1 MLRVIDQFLTFSVI
15 GIVAGATYAIAASG
29 LVLTYATSN
38 VFNMAHG
45 AVGMV
50 MTFLYWEVSVNQG
63 WPVWLALPFVLLVA
77 APLFGLVLERVMM
90 RRLTDAPV
98 AIALVVTVG
107 VLVACIGAAQF
118 IWKPAGRNIPEF
130 FNGRAV
136 EVGSIRVTVHQL
148 ITFAVAAGIAGGLYV
163 LLNRTRIG
171 TAMRAVVD
179 NRDLLALHGARP
191 NLLSGLSWAL
201 GSSLAAL
208 AGILIAP
215 QLTLDTF
222 TLTLL
227 VISAYAAAMVGRLKD
242 LPRTFLGALILGLL
256 TSYAQWGVQYIPR
269 DFQRHSG
276 GLVQGARL
284 AIPTLFLLVVMLVLP
299 QEKLRVGRLSGTVLP
314 PLPSWRK
321 TLVWSAVFLAG
332 MAALTSS
339 LSPANNSRF
348 GQALCLSLIM
358 LSLVLLTGYGGDV
371 SLCQLSFV
379 GVGALVATRT
389 MPALGL
395 GSVSVWSVLGA
406 FVVAGAV
413 GVLVAVPALRLRGL
427 YLGLGTLAV
436 AAAMDHLVFESDVL
450 GFGAFGSS
458 RAVPRPSLLRSE
470 HAMTFATAVAF
481 VVMGWAVLAIRRGKY
496 GRILLATR
504 DSSAACATLG
514 YSTTRVRV
522 AVFGVSA
529 GLAGVAGIFYS
540 GVHAQVGTD
549 DFSFFRSLPIL
560 LFAAVGGMTCVTG
573 ALAGGLFYGLLPVIN
588 EQYPTVAPLAYVV
601 LLAGIL
607 LLGGNPNGLVNQ
619 LFGLRTR
626 LGRQPAQPPTSAP
639 TAHHDL
645 IEGYPS
651 VLRVGEEGLV
661 GSA

>member
-1 MLRVIDQFLTFSVI
+1 MIWDQFLTFSVI

-63 WPVWLALPFVLLVA
+63 WPTWLALPFVLVVA
-77 APLFGLVLERVMM
+77 APLLGLVLERVMM

-107 VLVACIGAAQF
+107 LLVACVGAAQF
-118 IWKPAGRNIPEF
+118 IWKPGGRNIPEF
-130 FNGRAV
+130 FNGQAI
-136 EVGSIRVTVHQL
+136 EIGPIRVTVHQL
-148 ITFAVAAGIAGGLYV
+148 ITFGVATAVALGLYV

-179 NRDLLALHGARP
+179 NRELLALHGARP

-215 QLTLDTF
+215 QLTLDYF

-227 VISAYAAAMVGRLKD
+227 VISAYAAAMVGRLRD
-242 LPRTFLGALILGLL
+242 LPRTFVGALGLGLL
-256 TSYAQWGVQYIPR
+256 TSYSQWAVQYIPR
-269 DFQRHSG
+269 DFQKHSG
-276 GLVQGARL
+276 GLVQGTRL
-284 AIPTLFLLVVMLVLP
+284 ALPTLFLLAAMLALP
-299 QEKLRVGRLSGTVLP
+299 QEKLRIGRLSGTVLP

-321 TLVWSAVFLAG
+321 TLIWAGVFLTA
-332 MAALTSS
+332 MAFLTSA
-339 LSPANNSRF
+339 LSPADNSRF
-348 GQALCLSLIM
+348 GQALSFSLIM

-379 GVGALVATRT
+379 GVGALVATRL
-389 MPALGL
+389 MPFLGL
-395 GSVSVWSVLGA
+395 GSVSIWSIVAA
-406 FVVAGAV
+406 FLVAGSV

-436 AAAMDHLVFESDVL
+436 AAAMDHLAFETDYL
-450 GFGAFGSS
+450 GFGAPGASLPI
-458 RAVPRPSLLRSE
+458 VRPSLLKSE
-470 HAMTFATAVAF
+470 AAMTMSVAVAF
-481 VVMGWAVLAIRRGKY
+481 VVMGMAVLAIRRGKY

-514 YSTTRVRV
+514 YSTTAVRV

-529 GLAGVAGIFYS
+529 GMAGVAGIFYS
-540 GVHAQVGTD
+540 GVHVQVGTF
-549 DFSFFRSLPIL
+549 DFTFFGSLPIL

-588 EQYPTVAPLAYVV
+588 EQYPSVAPLAYVV
-601 LLAGIL
+601 LLVGIL

-619 LFGLRTR
+619 LFGLRDR
-626 LGRQPAQPPTSAP
+626 LAGQRVRPVGPAPRQAS
-639 TAHHDL
+639 DL
-645 IEGYPS
+645 AAGYDGSP
-651 VLRVGEEGLV
+651 RVEAGDLV

>member
-1 MLRVIDQFLTFSVI
+1 MLDQFLTFSVI

-77 APLFGLVLERVMM
+77 APLLGLVLERVMM
-90 RRLTDAPV
+90 RRLTEAPV

-107 VLVACIGAAQF
+107 LLVACIGVAQY
-118 IWKPAGRNIPEF
+118 IWKPSGRNIPEF
-130 FNGRAV
+130 FNGQAI
-136 EVGSIRVTVHQL
+136 ELGSIRVTIHQM
-148 ITFAVAAGIAGGLYV
+148 ITFSIAAAVAGGLYV

-179 NRDLLALHGARP
+179 NRELLALHGARP
-191 NLLSGLSWAL
+191 NLLSGLSWAM

-215 QLTLDTF
+215 QITLDYF
-222 TLTLL
+222 TLTIL
-227 VISAYAAAMVGRLKD
+227 VISAYAAAMVGRLRD
-242 LPRTFLGALILGLL
+242 LPRTFVGALVLGLL
-256 TSYAQWGVQYIPR
+256 TSYGQWAVQYIPR
-269 DFQRHSG
+269 DFQESSG
-276 GLVQGARL
+276 GLVQGVRL
-284 AIPTLFLLVVMLVLP
+284 ALPTLFLLGAMLALP

-314 PLPSWRK
+314 ALPSWRK
-321 TLVWSAVFLAG
+321 SFIWSAVFLVG
-332 MAALTSS
+332 MAVVTST
-339 LSPANNSRF
+339 LSPADNSRF
-348 GQALCLSLIM
+348 GQALCFSLIM

-379 GVGALVATRT
+379 GVGALVATRV
-389 MPALGL
+389 MPFLGL
-395 GSVSVWSVLGA
+395 GSISIWSIIGA
-406 FVVAGAV
+406 FLVAGAV
-413 GVLVAVPALRLRGL
+413 GVVVAVPALRLRGL

-436 AAAMDHLVFESDVL
+436 AAAMDHLVFETRIL
-450 GFGAFGSS
+450 GFGAAGSS
-458 RAVPRPSLLRSE
+458 LAIERPALLDSE
-470 HAMTFATAVAF
+470 ARMTFSVAVAF
-481 VVMGWAVLAIRRGKY
+481 VVMGMAVLAIRRGKY

-514 YSTTRVRV
+514 YSTTMVRV

-529 GLAGVAGIFYS
+529 GLAGVAGIFYA
-540 GVHAQVGTD
+540 GVHTQVGT
-549 DFSFFRSLPIL
+549 FNFTFFGSLPIL
-560 LFAAVGGMTCVTG
+560 LFAAVGGMTCVSG

-588 EQYPTVAPLAYVV
+588 EQYPSVAPLAYVV

-607 LLGGNPNGLVNQ
+607 LLGGNPNGLGNQ
-619 LFGLRTR
+619 LFGLRARRFGQPVEPPGSQVPAEIDLQDGRDSRGPRTR
-626 LGRQPAQPPTSAP
+626 VE
-639 TAHHDL
+639 
-645 IEGYPS
+645 EG
-651 VLRVGEEGLV
+651 GLV